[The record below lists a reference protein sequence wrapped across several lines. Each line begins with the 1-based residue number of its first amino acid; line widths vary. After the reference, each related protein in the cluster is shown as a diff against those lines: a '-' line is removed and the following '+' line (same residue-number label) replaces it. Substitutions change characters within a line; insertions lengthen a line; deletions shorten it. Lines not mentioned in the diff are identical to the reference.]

1 MLSFLKKTGFLENPG
16 PANTDITK
24 EVSDRKTTNAINQI

>member
-16 PANTDITK
+16 PVNMNVTK
-24 EVSDRKTTNAINQI
+24 EVSDRNTTKAINQI